1 MTKKNKK
8 VPWYKKIKSPIS
20 IELSFEDGNFNIG
33 ASVDIGPFGVEVST
47 FDGGTFGLGVGVF
60 DIEVEG
66 DGSGKIGMLFDTF
79 EMTVTRKGCSY
90 IKETSFQG
98 FVYHT
103 EVQKIEGC
111 KTDEEKEREKDE
123 EENEN
128 EEDNEI
134 INEDEEEES
143 EDQNE
148 DEEDNEEE
156 ESEDQNED
164 EEDNKEEES
173 EDQNEDEEENKE
185 EEDKDQNEDEE
196 NNEEE
201 ESEDQKND
209 DDISDE
215 MRKKYKIRRDIL
227 EFDIKSL
234 TILDGID
241 IKASPTCRISPIET
255 PDKPLYIGGNQNQN
269 ILALVTFLDI
279 SMPHYYNYD
288 PFTKYSKFW
297 DVYEVVYTHF
307 KFLDIKELINAL
319 SSKSF
324 LSFFTS
330 IKNKEAET
338 IKGPEGYF
346 NQRYDSLTKLS
357 LVRFLSPAFFSN
369 RIVMGGRC
377 SAWQYEPEKI
387 SDINFRLDKESTGL
401 SPENYSLVINKVTGS
416 IPIGGYYELS
426 LPGGSFLPK
435 PYYYLNSPNEPTY
448 NRDGSP
454 RIYRFRPRCPI
465 FFLGTR
471 KDINRRLKEI
481 HDVRGYNFGYN
492 LADQF
497 FKGTFDYKTVEEYK
511 KYYSLIVPDGGFKR
525 KFARVAKLL
534 FEIPQEIPDFD
545 IIPSMETEKCCF
557 TPDDRE
563 ALMFN
568 QRALQDL
575 STALGVQPRPKS
587 DTSQSQ
593 SEEDKAAAAKAAVG
607 FPFPVN
613 DISNPKMISTFNGL
627 KYSKKIEEHDE
638 ININNYRELL
648 LEILKLIQ
656 EQSMGFG
663 VPKLR
668 LKGFGV
674 PKNAMEPTTD
684 TSDDRAYDFVGIFA
698 RMFAAIIE
706 NGIPGPINLI
716 TKKGKEII
724 ESQVYTNKEYFET
737 LFALVAEN
745 LQVTRRN
752 QITIIKLAQ
761 LGTTLHKISLV
772 TYRFI
777 RHVLIPGLG
786 IPFKRSVNPDE
797 SVKHGQY
804 NSYFTPFNFS
814 NIIQKGFGGA
824 NSDEGIEMNPNF
836 KPKTE
841 DIDQTHDEVNVP
853 GNGYLSSVF
862 LPGKTANLWMQI
874 KALMKKSK

>member
-1 MTKKNKK
+1 MVKKNKK

-33 ASVDIGPFGVEVST
+33 ASVDIGPFGIEVST
-47 FDGGTFGLGVGVF
+47 FDGGTFGLGIGVF

-66 DGSGKIGMLFDTF
+66 DGSGNIGMLFDTF
-79 EMTVTRKGCSY
+79 RMEVERVGCTY
-90 IKETSFQG
+90 VKKTYFQD
-98 FVYHT
+98 FLYHT

-111 KTDEEKEREKDE
+111 KTDEEKEREKNNEAKDDE
-123 EENEN
+123 
-128 EEDNEI
+128 D
-134 INEDEEEES
+134 INEDINEDDNEES
-143 EDQNE
+143 ED
-148 DEEDNEEE
+148 
-156 ESEDQNED
+156 
-164 EEDNKEEES
+164 EDNK
-173 EDQNEDEEENKE
+173 
-185 EEDKDQNEDEE
+185 EE

-201 ESEDQKND
+201 SEDEEEDEKEENEDEEEDEKEENEDEENEDEKENDKEEDDEKND
-209 DDISDE
+209 DKNNDDE
-215 MRKKYKIRRDIL
+215 KNKHKTWNDTL
-227 EFDIKSL
+227 EFDIKYPS
-234 TILDGID
+234 ILDGID
-241 IKASPTCRISPIET
+241 VEKSPSCSRIQIEV
-255 PDKPLYIGGNQNQN
+255 PKKPLYIQGDQNE
-269 ILALVTFLDI
+269 IVLALVSFI
-279 SMPHYYNYD
+279 
-288 PFTKYSKFW
+288 
-297 DVYEVVYTHF
+297 
-307 KFLDIKELINAL
+307 DIKKSRGFRYVESRYTNDYEFRHSGFTYYEYYKFYDIKRMIQVL
-319 SSKSF
+319 SSKPFPLFLTSEKNENVKSVSYREPWHSIRYNENNNLFLFHFSSF
-324 LSFFTS
+324 AFFHDRLHVQSTCRNLQNTTNSSNDPTMSTSPPNIRTIEWYKNLYQTVDFTS
-330 IKNKEAET
+330 TRA
-338 IKGPEGYF
+338 PVY
-346 NQRYDSLTKLS
+346 Y
-357 LVRFLSPAFFSN
+357 
-369 RIVMGGRC
+369 
-377 SAWQYEPEKI
+377 Y
-387 SDINFRLDKESTGL
+387 
-401 SPENYSLVINKVTGS
+401 
-416 IPIGGYYELS
+416 IGGYYEVS
-426 LPGGSFLPK
+426 LENGSF
-435 PYYYLNSPNEPTY
+435 PYYRNHRRSIKVNNPNGKNSDY
-448 NRDGSP
+448 FFS
-454 RIYRFRPRCPI
+454 YRLPFPV
-465 FFLGTR
+465 FFFGTR
-471 KDINRRLKEI
+471 KDINRRLKE
-481 HDVRGYNFGYN
+481 GYDNGTYN
-492 LADQF
+492 YDYDKYI
-497 FKGTFDYKTVEEYK
+497 KGRTNNNNSTGLERWKQLGLVEPNE
-511 KYYSLIVPDGGFKR
+511 GFYDSYTR
-525 KFARVAKLL
+525 TARLV
-534 FEIPQEIPDFD
+534 FEIPQKPFDFD
-545 IIPSMETEKCCF
+545 IIPPMETKECCF

-593 SEEDKAAAAKAAVG
+593 SEEDKAAAAKATVG
-607 FPFPVN
+607 FPLPVN

-656 EQSMGFG
+656 NQSMGFG
-663 VPKLR
+663 IPKLR
-668 LKGFGV
+668 ARGFGV

-752 QITIIKLAQ
+752 QITMIKLAQ
-761 LGTTLHKISLV
+761 LNTTLHKISLI
-772 TYRFI
+772 TYRFV

-786 IPFKRSVNPDE
+786 IPFKRSANPDE

-841 DIDQTHDEVNVP
+841 DIDQTHDEANVP

-862 LPGKTANLWMQI
+862 FPGKTANLWMQI
-874 KALMKKSK
+874 KALMKKST